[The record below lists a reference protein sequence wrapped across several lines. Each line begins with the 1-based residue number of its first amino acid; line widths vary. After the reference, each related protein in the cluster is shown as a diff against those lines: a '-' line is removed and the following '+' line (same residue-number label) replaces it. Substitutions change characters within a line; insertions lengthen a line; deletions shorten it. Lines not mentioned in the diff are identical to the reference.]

1 LSVEAFGSCD
11 SQDNSC
17 DDPERRSYGNGDEGR
32 VVRSVHTGNVQ
43 YGYEWWCSQ
52 DCDVD
57 RFDFARE
64 CCCAGRVVGSCL
76 RLRRVFA
83 AGVMALASL
92 VVAPPALADEVVCR
106 FTDDRLDEISGMAVS
121 RLHPNV
127 LWVHN
132 DSSGGPYLYAM
143 DLTTCETL
151 ARITIADIE
160 ARDFEGLAAGV
171 DGQGRAVLWLGD
183 IGDNR
188 DSWPFVW
195 MHRIREPAEISD
207 QTLKAR
213 TFRFTYPDIPL
224 NAETVLADPQSPR
237 VWVVTKQLSRGGLY
251 ELPTPLKRNRVNTA
265 TFIQREGPLITD
277 GAIDPT
283 GSRYVLR
290 DYVGATLF
298 EGLPPGRE
306 VGRIDLP
313 VQPQGEA
320 ITWTA
325 DGTSLLVTSER
336 DDRLIRVPVS
346 QNTDVIPVEPE
357 PSPSASTDDVPEAS
371 EDHVPWLAIGVAGIL
386 ALAIVGATE
395 VWRRR

>member
-1 LSVEAFGSCD
+1 M
-11 SQDNSC
+11 
-17 DDPERRSYGNGDEGR
+17 
-32 VVRSVHTGNVQ
+32 
-43 YGYEWWCSQ
+43 
-52 DCDVD
+52 
-57 RFDFARE
+57 
-64 CCCAGRVVGSCL
+64 
-76 RLRRVFA
+76 FA
-83 AGVMALASL
+83 AGFIALTFL
-92 VVAPPALADEVVCR
+92 VSAPPAIADEVVCR
-106 FTDDRLDEISGMAVS
+106 FTDTRLDEISGMALS
-121 RLHPNV
+121 RVHPDV

-143 DLTTCETL
+143 DANTCETL
-151 ARITIADIE
+151 ARITIADVE

-171 DGQGRAVLWLGD
+171 DAQGRAVLWLGD

-195 MHRIREPAEISD
+195 MHRIREPAQIID

-224 NAETVLADPQSPR
+224 DAETVLADPQSPR
-237 VWVVTKQLSRGGLY
+237 VWVVTKQLARGGLF
-251 ELPTPLKRNRVNTA
+251 ELPVPLKKNRLNIA

-306 VGRIDLP
+306 IGRIDLP

-320 ITWTA
+320 ITWSA
-325 DGTSLLVTSER
+325 DGRSLLVMSER
-336 DDRLIRVPVS
+336 DDRLIRVPIPE
-346 QNTDVIPVEPE
+346 TADVDPDDPQPV
-357 PSPSASTDDVPEAS
+357 PSPSDNESPSPTDS
-371 EDHVPWLAIGVAGIL
+371 QVPWVFIGVGGVLVVVIL
-386 ALAIVGATE
+386 AATE